1 MKKHHMLV
9 LMMTLLLLG
18 LSACRMSASTPPP
31 VTPTTN
37 LSEIARQ
44 ATQTA
49 IAKTPKSEDAGE
61 TDQAQ
66 EPAGEATTAP
76 TDATSEEPAATATPV
91 PTEEPSSEESAEVPT
106 YAVPDTYTI
115 HEGEF
120 PFCLA
125 RRFNI
130 NIDDLLNYN
139 GLSRNA
145 VLYPGDV
152 IEIPDNARPFNGR
165 RALRNHPTSYT
176 VQSQATLYEIACLFG
191 DVDPRAIA
199 QVNDLSLSQK
209 LQPGTVIQIP

>member
-1 MKKHHMLV
+1 MKKTTALILLILV
-9 LMMTLLLLG
+9 TLS

-31 VTPTTN
+31 ETPTTN

-49 IAKTPKSEDAGE
+49 IAKTPKAGDSQETPDPEATAGE
-61 TDQAQ
+61 PTA
-66 EPAGEATTAP
+66 AP
-76 TDATSEEPAATATPV
+76 TDDAAEPDPTAE
-91 PTEEPSSEESAEVPT
+91 PTQKPSGGEAPT
-106 YAVPDTYTI
+106 YAVPDSYTL

-139 GLSRNA
+139 GLSDNTI
-145 VLYPGDV
+145 LYPGDV
-152 IEIPDNARPFNGR
+152 IEIPESARPFNGQ
-165 RALRNHPTSYT
+165 RALRSHPTSHT
-176 VQSQATLYEIACLFG
+176 VGSGETPYSIACLYG

-199 QVNDLSLSQK
+199 QVNDISVNQQLT
-209 LQPGTVIQIP
+209 PGTVIQIP

>member
-9 LMMTLLLLG
+9 IMILVTLG

-44 ATQTA
+44 ATQMA
-49 IAKTPKSEDAGE
+49 IAKTPQAGE
-61 TDQAQ
+61 TQAVDSTDAAPAEEVTNE
-66 EPAGEATTAP
+66 EPTAAETPAP
-76 TDATSEEPAATATPV
+76 TKES
-91 PTEEPSSEESAEVPT
+91 SSENKQAPS
-106 YAVPDTYTI
+106 YAVPDTYTL

-139 GLSRNA
+139 GLYDG
-145 VLYPGDV
+145 VILYPGDV
-152 IEIPDNARPFNGR
+152 LEIPRQARPFNGN
-165 RALRNHPTSYT
+165 RALRDHPTSYT
-176 VQSQATLYEIACLFG
+176 VQGSATLYEIACFFG

-199 QVNDLSLSQK
+199 QVNDLDLSQT
-209 LQPGTVIQIP
+209 LRSGTVIQIP